1 MAASAQRVPLTA
13 YMTARDREQHGSEDG
28 LRSEHHQTRFPGDTE
43 GVRAGRGRFP
53 DVSVER
59 FAGQG
64 SPNGEDDGT
73 SAPLT
78 PATTVTGISM
88 YLEKMG
94 VSPDTLEI
102 IQSKGVT
109 GRHLI
114 GFCSGEFGR

>member
-13 YMTARDREQHGSEDG
+13 YMTAWDREQHGSEDG

-64 SPNGEDDGT
+64 SPNRDGFKT
-73 SAPLT
+73 KQL
-78 PATTVTGISM
+78 INF
-88 YLEKMG
+88 
-94 VSPDTLEI
+94 D
-102 IQSKGVT
+102 SKSHGAELG
-109 GRHLI
+109 GR
-114 GFCSGEFGR
+114 FS